1 MPISRDVVRRAAA
14 QPDRLA
20 ITGPGGQVMFG
31 ELAARARQQS
41 AVIPEARMVLD
52 DADPKALITGLLAAD
67 LAGVASI
74 VVDHAWPKPVR
85 DAAVAEADRLLATR
99 PGGGSGSGGM
109 GTADIRL
116 VVFTSGSTGT
126 PKPVLRTSTS
136 WTHSYPTFS
145 AITGVEEHD
154 IVLIPG
160 RMSGSLFL
168 FGAIHALTMGAAVHL
183 LPQWSA
189 RQAAR
194 AARECTVV
202 HVVPSMLAALA
213 AEGVHTQS
221 KLRLAICAGAELAPD
236 VEATVTEAGIEVV
249 EYYGAAELSVVGVRT
264 AGSPPGRFRA
274 FPGVE
279 VVVKAGRLWARSPYL
294 AASTVRDADGF
305 ASVGDQA
312 EALDE
317 GRFLIGGRAG
327 QAITSGGVTVQ
338 PDGVER
344 VLRGLPFVA
353 DAAVVG
359 MPHAELGE
367 VVAAVIEPTDG
378 ASPGLGALRTAVA
391 GSLPAAERPRRWY
404 LIDRLPRT
412 GSGKLAHAQVRAG
425 LVDGT
430 LEARSLT

>member
-1 MPISRDVVRRAAA
+1 
-14 QPDRLA
+14 
-20 ITGPGGQVMFG
+20 
-31 ELAARARQQS
+31 
-41 AVIPEARMVLD
+41 MVLD

-67 LAGVASI
+67 LAGVAAI

-85 DAAVAEADRLLATR
+85 HAAVAEADRLLAKY
-99 PGGGSGSGGM
+99 GS
-109 GTADIRL
+109 DIRL

-126 PKPVLRTSTS
+126 PKPVVRTSTS

-154 IVLIPG
+154 TVLIPG

-213 AEGVHTQS
+213 AEGVQTQS
-221 KLRLAICAGAELAPD
+221 KLRLAICGGAELAPD
-236 VEATVTEAGIEVV
+236 VEGAVTEAGIEVV

-264 AGSPPGRFRA
+264 AGSPPGRFRV

-279 VVVKAGRLWARSPYL
+279 AVVKDGLLWAKSPYL
-294 AASTVRDADGF
+294 AASALRDADGF
-305 ASVGDQA
+305 ASVGDRA
-312 EALDE
+312 EALDD
-317 GRFLIGGRAG
+317 GKFLVGGRTG

-353 DAAVVG
+353 DVVVVG
-359 MPHAELGE
+359 VPHAELGE

-378 ASPGLGALRTAVA
+378 LSPGLGALRTAVA

-412 GSGKLAHAQVRAG
+412 GSGKLAHAQVRSG
-425 LVDGT
+425 LADGT
-430 LEARSLT
+430 LEARPLT

>member
-20 ITGPGGQVMFG
+20 ITGPGGQVTFG

-52 DADPKALITGLLAAD
+52 DSDPKALITGLLAAD

-85 DAAVAEADRLLATR
+85 DAAVAEADRMLASK
-99 PGGGSGSGGM
+99 GS
-109 GTADIRL
+109 DIRL

-154 IVLIPG
+154 VVLIPG

-168 FGAIHALTMGAAVHL
+168 FGAIHGLTMGAAVHL

-213 AEGVHTQS
+213 AEGAHTQS
-221 KLRLAICAGAELAPD
+221 KLRLAICGGAELAPD
-236 VEATVTEAGIEVV
+236 VEATVTEAGVEVV
-249 EYYGAAELSVVGVRT
+249 EYYGAAELSVVGVRS
-264 AGSPPGRFRA
+264 AGTPTGRFRA

-279 VVVKAGRLWARSPYL
+279 AVVKSGLLWARSPYL
-294 AASTVRDADGF
+294 AASAVRDADGF
-305 ASVGDQA
+305 ASVGDRA
-312 EALDE
+312 EALDD

-353 DAAVVG
+353 DVAVVG
-359 MPHAELGE
+359 LPHAELGE
-367 VVAAVIEPTDG
+367 VVAAVIEPADG
-378 ASPGLGALRTAVA
+378 SSPGLGALRTAVA

-404 LIDRLPRT
+404 VIDRLPRT

-425 LVDGT
+425 LADGT
-430 LEARSLT
+430 LEARALT